1 MPIKIPETLPAFDVL
16 RHEGVMVMSE
26 DAALRQDIRPLQIGL
41 LNLMPK
47 KVQTETQFAR
57 VIGTTPL
64 QIELTLIRMSE
75 HQSKNTSAA
84 HLEAFYQPFSEARK
98 RRFDGLIITGAPIE
112 HLDFEAVSYWD
123 ELREVFEWTQTNVES
138 TMGSPVLVPDLPA
151 NWQVNAAELVDA
163 AVPVWDITVA
173 VPEQGFVHIAQAFD
187 ADVTWAPQVLSG
199 IAPTDS
205 QVIDGR
211 EWDQFVVKDP
221 SSNANISYALGTQ
234 AGSDYVLL
242 YGSLPE
248 EATAELAS
256 SLSTQID
263 VLSEAP

>member
-1 MPIKIPETLPAFDVL
+1 MSRGPRVVAGLGRPETAQETADRKAEASRVYRSSQTFRNLI
-16 RHEGVMVMSE
+16 
-26 DAALRQDIRPLQIGL
+26 AALIVTVAVVAVIVLAVPRGEPAPRPQID
-41 LNLMPK
+41 
-47 KVQTETQFAR
+47 V
-57 VIGTTPL
+57 
-64 QIELTLIRMSE
+64 
-75 HQSKNTSAA
+75 AA
-84 HLEAFYQPFSEARK
+84 VAA
-98 RRFDGLIITGAPIE
+98 
-112 HLDFEAVSYWD
+112 
-123 ELREVFEWTQTNVES
+123 NVES

>member
-1 MPIKIPETLPAFDVL
+1 MSRGPRVVAGLGRPETAQETADRKAEASRVYRSSQTFRNLI
-16 RHEGVMVMSE
+16 
-26 DAALRQDIRPLQIGL
+26 AALIVTVAVVAVIVLAVPRGEPAARPQID
-41 LNLMPK
+41 
-47 KVQTETQFAR
+47 V
-57 VIGTTPL
+57 
-64 QIELTLIRMSE
+64 
-75 HQSKNTSAA
+75 AA
-84 HLEAFYQPFSEARK
+84 VAA
-98 RRFDGLIITGAPIE
+98 
-112 HLDFEAVSYWD
+112 
-123 ELREVFEWTQTNVES
+123 NVES